1 MKCQKCEKF
10 ATFHITELTSGKPVE
25 FHFCEEH
32 AREYLS
38 ESSDQNEAA
47 TTLAESLAQNAALN
61 HAVENLHEI
70 DQQVCPVCGISFF
83 EFRSKGRLGCPFDY
97 TCFNEQLGM
106 LVENIHGERRHI
118 GKIPNSFNKG
128 QDRRTHLIK
137 LRRELDEAIA
147 IEDYENAKTL
157 RDQIREIEGNNLP

>member
-25 FHFCEEH
+25 FHLCEEH

-38 ESSDQNEAA
+38 ESSDQNEATA
-47 TTLAESLAQNAALN
+47 ALAESVAQNVALN
-61 HAVENLHEI
+61 HAVENLREI

-118 GKIPNSFNKG
+118 GKLPHSFHKG
-128 QDRRTHLIK
+128 QDRRTYLIK

-147 IEDYENAKTL
+147 IEDYENAKNL
-157 RDQIREIEGNNLP
+157 RDQILKIEEDNHP